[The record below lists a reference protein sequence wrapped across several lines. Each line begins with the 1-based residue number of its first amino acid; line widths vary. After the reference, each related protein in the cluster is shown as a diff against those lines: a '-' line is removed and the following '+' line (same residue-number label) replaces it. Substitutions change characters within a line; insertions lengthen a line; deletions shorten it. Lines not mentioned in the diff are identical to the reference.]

1 MDGVVTEGGSAVD
14 ESMLTGEP
22 VPVSKRVGDKVIGA
36 SLNTSGAL
44 VMRSERVGSATMLS
58 QIVQMVAQAQRS
70 KAPMQRMADV
80 VASYFVVSVVAI
92 AVLTFFGWGFFGPAP
107 SWVFGLIN
115 AVAVLI
121 IACPCALGLATPT
134 ALMAGTGVAAR
145 HGILIKDAEALELIR
160 HDLAHIMARAVQDIW
175 PDVKVTIGPVRDY
188 GWFYDFDRAEP
199 FTPED
204 LGQIEARMKQ
214 IINARDPVKTE
225 VWDRDAA
232 IAFYQA
238 KNEPFKVEL
247 VEAIPADQK
256 LRMYWH
262 GHWQDLC
269 RGPHLQHTGQVPAD
283 SFKLMSVA
291 GAYWR
296 GDSRNKQLQ
305 RIYGVAFRNREDL
318 KAHLTMLEEAAKR
331 DHRKLGRE
339 MDLFHIQDEAPGMVF
354 WHPNGWTVYR
364 QLEDYMR
371 GRLKSA
377 GYKEIKTPQVVDRVL
392 WEKSG
397 HWEAY
402 RENMFIVEVDEE
414 GAKEKRINALKPM
427 NCPCHVQ
434 VYNQGLKS
442 YRDLPLRLAEFGSCH
457 RYESSGSMHGLM
469 RVRGFTQDD
478 AHIFCTEDQIE
489 AECAGF
495 IALLSSVYKDLG
507 FEKFDIKLSTR
518 PDVRVGSDEVWDKAE
533 NALQKA
539 IEGLGLPYTINP
551 GDGAFYG
558 PKLDFKLTD
567 AIGREWQCGT
577 FQADFNLPVRLDA
590 EFVGEDGAK
599 HRPVML
605 HRAVLGSFERFIG
618 ILIENY
624 AGKLPFWLAP
634 RQVVVASIVSDADPF
649 VHEITN
655 ALIKAGVRA
664 EADTRNEKINYKVRE
679 HSVGKVP
686 VILAIG
692 MKEVEERTVSVRRL
706 GDTRTET
713 MSLDQALAEFG
724 FAALP
729 PAGH

>member
-1 MDGVVTEGGSAVD
+1 MSQISLTFPDGNKRDYAAGVT
-14 ESMLTGEP
+14 
-22 VPVSKRVGDKVIGA
+22 GA
-36 SLNTSGAL
+36 EVAASISTSLAKKAI
-44 VMRSERVGSATMLS
+44 SATINGAHSDLQWPIHSDSSIAIHTLS
-58 QIVQMVAQAQRS
+58 DDAQ
-70 KAPMQRMADV
+70 
-80 VASYFVVSVVAI
+80 
-92 AVLTFFGWGFFGPAP
+92 
-107 SWVFGLIN
+107 
-115 AVAVLI
+115 
-121 IACPCALGLATPT
+121 
-134 ALMAGTGVAAR
+134 
-145 HGILIKDAEALELIR
+145 ALELIR
-160 HDLAHIMARAVQDIW
+160 HDAAHIMARAVQEIW

-204 LGQIEARMKQ
+204 LGQIEAKMKQ

-225 VWDRDAA
+225 VWDRARA
-232 IAFYQA
+232 IKFYED

-247 VEAIPADQK
+247 INRIPPGED

-262 GHWQDLC
+262 GPWQDFC
-269 RGPHLQHTGQVPAD
+269 RGPHFAHTGQVPAD
-283 SFKLMSVA
+283 AFKLTHVA
-291 GAYWR
+291 GAYWL
-296 GDSRNKQLQ
+296 GDASRPMLQ
-305 RIYGVAFRNREDL
+305 RIYGLAFKNRDDL
-318 KAHLTMLEEAAKR
+318 KAHMTMLEEAAKR

-354 WHPNGWTVYR
+354 WHPHGWTIYR

-371 GRLKSA
+371 GRQKA
-377 GYKEIKTPQVVDRVL
+377 GGYKEIKTPQVVDRVL

-402 RENMFIVEVDEE
+402 RENMFIVEVDED

-434 VYNQGLKS
+434 IFNQGLKS

-478 AHIFCTEDQIE
+478 AHIFCTEDQIGSECE
-489 AECAGF
+489 AF
-495 IALLSSVYKDLG
+495 IKLLASVYKDLG
-507 FEKFDIKLSTR
+507 FDGFEIKFSTR
-518 PDVRVGSDEVWDKAE
+518 PDVRIGSDETWDKVESMLEA
-533 NALQKA
+533 AIKA
-539 IEGLGLPYTINP
+539 TGVAYEVDP
-551 GDGAFYG
+551 GEGAFYG

-567 AIGREWQCGT
+567 AIGRKWQCGT
-577 FQADFNLPVRLDA
+577 FQVDPNLPVRLDA
-590 EFVGEDGAK
+590 EYVGEDGAK
-599 HRPVML
+599 HRPYML
-605 HRAVLGSFERFIG
+605 HRAILGSFERFIG

-634 RQVVVASIVSDADPF
+634 RQVVVAAIVSDADPF

-686 VILAIG
+686 VILAVG
-692 MKEVEERTVSVRRL
+692 MKEVEDRTVSVRRL
-706 GDTRTET
+706 GDNRTET
-713 MSLDQALAEFG
+713 ISLDQALAEFG

-729 PAGH
+729 PSGH